1 MKELIKT
8 LLKHF
13 YLIDIC
19 LNVELNV
26 LFDRL
31 TVRNKYIHFEDIN
44 VIFFFNIEGT
54 VKEEHLG
61 ER

>member
-31 TVRNKYIHFEDIN
+31 TVRNKYIHFKDIN
-44 VIFFFNIEGT
+44 VIFF
-54 VKEEHLG
+54 
-61 ER
+61 

>member
-1 MKELIKT
+1 M
-8 LLKHF
+8 

-44 VIFFFNIEGT
+44 VIFFNIEGT

>member
-44 VIFFFNIEGT
+44 VIFFLI
-54 VKEEHLG
+54 
-61 ER
+61 

>member
-8 LLKHF
+8 LLNHF

-44 VIFFFNIEGT
+44 VIFFNIEGT

>member
-13 YLIDIC
+13 YLTDIC

-31 TVRNKYIHFEDIN
+31 TVRNKYIHSEDIN
-44 VIFFFNIEGT
+44 VIFF
-54 VKEEHLG
+54 
-61 ER
+61 